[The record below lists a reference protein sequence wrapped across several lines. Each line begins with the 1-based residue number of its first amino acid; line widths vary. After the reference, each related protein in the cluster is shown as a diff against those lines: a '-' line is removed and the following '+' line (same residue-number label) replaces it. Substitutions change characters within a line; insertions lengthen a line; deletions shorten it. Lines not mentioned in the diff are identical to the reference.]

1 VGNSP
6 VRNGPVQEHGF
17 GLDVEMDPEGQ
28 RLSHQLLPA
37 AKHLSGAFLW
47 PPRQGSKH
55 TLMAHHDTAFP

>member
-1 VGNSP
+1 
-6 VRNGPVQEHGF
+6 VQEHGF